1 MHPEESS
8 SEKKVLPIKRSRK
21 ILEPEDEACVS
32 MSVAPQKIELEKN
45 DGKTESN
52 QDKNQNVKGQGE
64 SEKDCR

>member
-1 MHPEESS
+1 
-8 SEKKVLPIKRSRK
+8 
-21 ILEPEDEACVS
+21 